1 LSILFVSSFLRGES
15 EQVLMDRVKVVGL
28 GMACLD
34 IVVRMHDMP
43 TWEQG
48 TRLEAVTIDG
58 GGPVATAVVAVQR
71 LGVPAGFIGTCGSD
85 RLGDIKMQT
94 LVEQGLDVSQVVRRD
109 GPEDQTVLVSVHAET
124 GERVFSGYKHWAR
137 TPLSANEI
145 NRDYI
150 VAADY
155 LHLDGTHPEAALQAA
170 HWMHEAGK
178 TVVLDGS
185 STREPVRPAMRALVE
200 EADILIS
207 GSGFGPSLTGLAN
220 VWEIG
225 EAIVRTGPKIVVQTE
240 GKAGA
245 FTVTADEHFHT
256 PSFDVEVLDTT
267 GAGDVFHGAYIVGL
281 LNGWDLRQTAW
292 FATAVSA
299 LKLRKLGGRAGIP
312 AFEETLDF
320 LAARGIVL
328 GTKATDT
335 ERIRG

>member
-1 LSILFVSSFLRGES
+1 
-15 EQVLMDRVKVVGL
+15 
-28 GMACLD
+28 MACLD

-43 TWEQG
+43 TWEHG

-58 GGPVATAVVAVQR
+58 GGPVATAMVAVQR

-94 LVEQGLDVSQVVRRD
+94 LVEQGLDVSHVVRRP

-124 GERVFSGYKHWAR
+124 GERVFSGYEQWTR
-137 TPLSANEI
+137 IPLTAEEI
-145 NRDYI
+145 DREYI

-155 LHLDGTHPEAALQAA
+155 LHLDGAHAEAALQAA
-170 HWMHEAGK
+170 RWMHEAGK

-185 STREPVRPAMRALVE
+185 STHAPVRPAMRALVE
-200 EADILIS
+200 EADVVIS
-207 GSGFGPSLTGLAN
+207 GSGFGPSLTGLSD
-220 VWEIG
+220 VWEAG
-225 EAIVRTGPKIVVQTE
+225 EAIFRMGPKVVVQTE

-245 FTVTADEHFHT
+245 YTVTAGDRFHI
-256 PSFDVEVLDTT
+256 PSFDVEVVDTT

-281 LNGWDLRQTAW
+281 MQGWDLRQTAW

-312 AFEETLDF
+312 TFEETLDF
-320 LAARGIVL
+320 LAQRGIEL
-328 GTKATDT
+328 RSHELHPGPAGPGQG
-335 ERIRG
+335 ELNESEARQ